1 MSSLYKQSVVNAV
14 STYAGFALGALN
26 TLVLYVHVL
35 EVTTYGLLSWVL
47 AAATLMMPWM
57 TMGVPN
63 TLLKFFPAI
72 DDDREKAK
80 FLGWMLWWPL
90 VIVIPMGILVAM
102 WGDVAAEH
110 WVQSPD
116 KVAPYLMHFWAIG
129 ALMAYF
135 EVFYSLA
142 KARLRSVFGNV
153 LKEVSHRLL
162 TTVVLLMMYV
172 GWISSDQ
179 LFFALV
185 LIYLVRTLAMA
196 MYSVAIVRP
205 VLAWGIPSFF
215 RDYLS
220 YGLFVVLGTAVAL
233 VILEIDKVMIHQFLP
248 LSEVAYY
255 TVAVF
260 MATMVS
266 VPARATHQI
275 ALPLSAQWIASG
287 QWEVLKSRYLESA
300 IQLSW
305 TSGWVLLVLWST
317 APDLF
322 SLLPDGYQSALWVLL
337 LIGISKWMEASMGIN
352 NALLLNAPKYKWVLY
367 TGVVMAICTIGF
379 NLWLI
384 PQFGIIGA
392 AWASL
397 AAMLLYQCAKVWAV
411 YSWIKVH
418 PWQPKMALILVWGA
432 LSWWVTDQLFS
443 LINLPVLAQMAA
455 TALTVS
461 VLYLW
466 GIYRL
471 GMIEY
476 RSIWPKN

>member
-1 MSSLYKQSVVNAV
+1 
-14 STYAGFALGALN
+14 
-26 TLVLYVHVL
+26 
-35 EVTTYGLLSWVL
+35 
-47 AAATLMMPWM
+47 
-57 TMGVPN
+57 
-63 TLLKFFPAI
+63 
-72 DDDREKAK
+72 
-80 FLGWMLWWPL
+80 
-90 VIVIPMGILVAM
+90 
-102 WGDVAAEH
+102 
-110 WVQSPD
+110 
-116 KVAPYLMHFWAIG
+116 
-129 ALMAYF
+129 
-135 EVFYSLA
+135 
-142 KARLRSVFGNV
+142 
-153 LKEVSHRLL
+153 
-162 TTVVLLMMYV
+162 
-172 GWISSDQ
+172 
-179 LFFALV
+179 
-185 LIYLVRTLAMA
+185 
-196 MYSVAIVRP
+196 
-205 VLAWGIPSFF
+205 
-215 RDYLS
+215 
-220 YGLFVVLGTAVAL
+220 
-233 VILEIDKVMIHQFLP
+233 
-248 LSEVAYY
+248 
-255 TVAVF
+255 
-260 MATMVS
+260 
-266 VPARATHQI
+266 
-275 ALPLSAQWIASG
+275 
-287 QWEVLKSRYLESA
+287 
-300 IQLSW
+300 
-305 TSGWVLLVLWST
+305 LLVLWST